1 MAIEFLKEAVKRA
14 GGQTALARALSTPE
28 RKLIQGNVQKW
39 LNSPNPDRM
48 PPAEYCPAIERQFGI
63 RCEDM
68 RPDVDWDFL
77 RRTCRQK
84 KAA

>member
-14 GGQTALARALSTPE
+14 GGQTALARALSTTE

-48 PPAEYCPAIERQFGI
+48 PPAEYCPAIERLFGI